1 MCKDPGEKW
10 PVQGTVVILEL
21 GKAPALKTNVS
32 HSFCTWRHRALDLGV
47 PAWLPPGSLS
57 LYRPLQGSQQMAW
70 GRFPGSPGKSTFQK
84 LCVFCLITLTNIHFL
99 YLCRFFLKFF
109 LKCNQNCLKNAGNPR
124 DMRRFQVRDS
134 GPRSALGVRKSNSL
148 VCSGLGS
155 QCLVLRGLGANQDG
169 FI

>member
-1 MCKDPGEKW
+1 MASPRHSCYFRAWKSPSPQNKCKSLLLHVETLGAGPG
-10 PVQGTVVILEL
+10 GACL
-21 GKAPALKTNVS
+21 AA
-32 HSFCTWRHRALDLGV
+32 
-47 PAWLPPGSLS
+47 PGSLS

-155 QCLVLRGLGANQDG
+155 QCLVLRGLRANQDG